1 MRTPDVNRALQSFSS
16 MMTEKKQ
23 LIEKERSIIDRVNRA
38 IKRSGYQIISLRQET
53 GGKRRGRPLGSRN
66 KPKQQSTPASANGAA
81 KRGPGRP
88 RLRRV
93 A

>member
-1 MRTPDVNRALQSFSS
+1 

-23 LIEKERSIIDRVNRA
+23 LMEKERSIIDRVNRA
-38 IKRSGYQIISLRQET
+38 IQRSGYQIISLRQET
-53 GGKRRGRPLGSRN
+53 SGKRRGRPLGSRN
-66 KPKQQSTPASANGAA
+66 KPKQQGTVAAASATG

-88 RLRRV
+88 KLRRV